1 MAHAGS
7 TRTVERALGLL
18 AEVAGEGTVSLSE
31 AARRAQLP
39 TSTALR
45 LLRTLESAGFVER
58 DSAGWFAPGPRLLQ
72 IGAYALSRQSL
83 VRLAQPG
90 MQRIVAA
97 TGETTYLSIAG
108 PRDTAVYVGMV
119 EGTHPVRHSSWVGQ
133 SMPWADLAVGQA
145 LAGAVPDEGYVA
157 ERDRSAPD
165 VTAIAAPIR
174 RSGGVAGALSLLGP
188 TYRIDDRTMREYGLI
203 VSREAEAVGAVLGS
217 SLGTGTSDTS
227 TSEIGTSESRT
238 RKEVAGP

>member
-1 MAHAGS
+1 MSHAGS

-18 AEVAGEGTVSLSE
+18 AEVAAEGSVSLSE

-45 LLRTLESAGFVER
+45 LLRTLEGSGFVVR
-58 DSAGWFAPGPRLLQ
+58 DSGGWFAAGPRLLQ

-83 VRLAQPG
+83 VRLARPG

-97 TGETTYLSIAG
+97 TGETVYLSIAG
-108 PRDTAVYVGMV
+108 PRDTAVYIAMV
-119 EGTHPVRHSSWVGQ
+119 EGTHPVRHTSWVGQ
-133 SMPWADLAVGQA
+133 SMPSADLAVGRA
-145 LAGAVPDEGYVA
+145 LAGQVPAEGYVA

-174 RSGGVAGALSLLGP
+174 RTGGVAGALSLLGP
-188 TYRIDDRTMREYGLI
+188 TYRIDDRTMREYGGI
-203 VSREAEAVGAVLGS
+203 VSVEAESVGAVLGG
-217 SLGTGTSDTS
+217 SLGAHTPEEVTG
-227 TSEIGTSESRT
+227 R
-238 RKEVAGP
+238 

>member
-1 MAHAGS
+1 MSHAGS

-18 AEVAGEGTVSLSE
+18 AEVAAQGSVNLSE

-45 LLRTLESAGFVER
+45 LLRTLEASGFVVR
-58 DSAGWFAPGPRLLQ
+58 DSGGWFAAGPRLLQ

-90 MQRIVAA
+90 MQRIVSA

-108 PRDTAVYVGMV
+108 PRDTAVYIGMV
-119 EGTHPVRHSSWVGQ
+119 EGTHPVRHTSWVGQ
-133 SMPWADLAVGQA
+133 SMPSADLAVGRA
-145 LAGAVPDEGYVA
+145 LAGAVPAEGYVA

-174 RSGGVAGALSLLGP
+174 RTGGVAGALSVLGP
-188 TYRIDDRTMREYGLI
+188 TYRIDDRTMREYGRI
-203 VSREAEAVGAVLGS
+203 VSVEAEAVGAVLGS
-217 SLGTGTSDTS
+217 ALGAHIPEEVTG
-227 TSEIGTSESRT
+227 
-238 RKEVAGP
+238 P